1 MLGNFMNIYQL
12 RAFSLLSNNLH
23 YQKTADILGVSQP
36 SLSRS
41 IRALENEL
49 GVELFERHGR
59 GVVLSKYGAAF
70 AAHINVAMRELDAG
84 LDRIRELS
92 APACSNVFI
101 SVNYFLSTSYL
112 PALLWQYRAER
123 QNDAFFFQ
131 LSQGNTPAI
140 LEELRSGVSEIGFCS
155 FMDDQPDIRFEP
167 LIKCPLCAV
176 VPINHPLTKK
186 ASTTFKEVS
195 RYPLILSTDKTHYID
210 DLLRKEGITPKIVL
224 RMGEDRAIANLVA
237 YNYGISILPK
247 EDQLKAC
254 GVEMIPLEDES
265 AYRIFYIA
273 ISRTHVLSSP
283 ARAFYQYALE
293 KSKKHGGF

>member
-1 MLGNFMNIYQL
+1 MNIYQL
-12 RAFSLLSNNLH
+12 RAFSLLSYNLH
-23 YQKTADILGVSQP
+23 YQKTAELLGVSQP
-36 SLSRS
+36 SLSRT
-41 IRALENEL
+41 IKALENEM
-49 GVELFERHGR
+49 GVDLFERHGR
-59 GVVLSKYGAAF
+59 GITLTKYGTAF
-70 AAHINVAMRELDAG
+70 ATHIHAAIRELDAG

-92 APACSNVFI
+92 APACSNVYI

-123 QNDAFFFQ
+123 QNSEFFFQ

-155 FMDDQPDIRFEP
+155 YMDDQPDIRFEP

-186 ASTTFKEVS
+186 KSTTFREVS
-195 RYPLILSTDKTHYID
+195 SYPLILSTDKTHYID
-210 DLLRKEGITPKIVL
+210 DLLRKEGISPKVVL

-265 AYRIFYIA
+265 AYRIFYIT
-273 ISRTHVLSSP
+273 ISRAHVLSSP
-283 ARAFYQYALE
+283 AKAFYQYALE
-293 KSKKHGGF
+293 KGKKHGGF